1 MAAVTVNGNP
11 SYNISGSLRDY
22 VYNVTIA
29 TTGDTLS
36 TNLATIKAISF
47 NDTTGITK
55 AAPGTGANSGVI
67 TFTTTGGAVTG
78 AEVRVLGY

>member
-11 SYNISGSLRDY
+11 SYNISGALRDY

-29 TTGDTLS
+29 TSLDTLN
-36 TNLATIKAISF
+36 TNLASIKAISF
-47 NDTTGITK
+47 NDVAITK
-55 AAPGTGANSGVI
+55 AAPGTGANSGQI
-67 TFTTTGGAVTG
+67 TFTTTGAVTA